1 MLLYICRRQYT
12 LPSRKKCNHAIGV
25 AGIGW
30 TKDFRNKFNDL
41 DDSFNKD
48 RSSWGVTFSNA
59 LMNVFLE
66 RQCVVKANPTR
77 PNARPAS
84 HELIWDGLIDTFCR
98 NALQDCLFQFRM
110 IWSYLY
116 CTLYIS
122 KSQYCQTVMC
132 GIVQM
137 QCCSTTHVMW
147 YHYYHHKIR
156 KYLQQ
161 NHTLSMQLVGIMDSS
176 NCDICFNDTAAF
188 RIQNSRN
195 NV

>member
-1 MLLYICRRQYT
+1 MWVLSSCLRGGVVLILIWPIWYHMLLYICRRQYT

-84 HELIWDGLIDTFCR
+84 YELIWDLLT
-98 NALQDCLFQFRM
+98 LFAGM
-110 IWSYLY
+110 LCKIVCSNLEWYEV
-116 CTLYIS
+116 IS
-122 KSQYCQTVMC
+122 
-132 GIVQM
+132 
-137 QCCSTTHVMW
+137 
-147 YHYYHHKIR
+147 
-156 KYLQQ
+156 
-161 NHTLSMQLVGIMDSS
+161 
-176 NCDICFNDTAAF
+176 TAHCIFPKAN
-188 RIQNSRN
+188 IAKL
-195 NV
+195 